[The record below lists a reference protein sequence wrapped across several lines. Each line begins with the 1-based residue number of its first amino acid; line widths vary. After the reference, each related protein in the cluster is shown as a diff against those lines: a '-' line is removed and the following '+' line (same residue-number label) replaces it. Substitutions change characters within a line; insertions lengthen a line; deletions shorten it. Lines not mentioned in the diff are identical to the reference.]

1 MSSCRVKQ
9 VCLPLPFQK
18 MFSRTSRGQRAH
30 QVTCQKQDFRFQ
42 NPKPQLSNAREG
54 GYWGVRKRQTFAKST
69 SKPQAKKKTLMNSAR
84 ANCSTDALAIR
95 TIRSAPSV
103 HSFKFKAMNQDDA
116 PPARAMMTHRRNST
130 GISKSTLTRQNR
142 RSIHVNIMAP
152 FIPKNK
158 SEFQVVTTM
167 ITTWIIYTKRIN
179 F

>member
-1 MSSCRVKQ
+1 MYVKLSSKTGLSC
-9 VCLPLPFQK
+9 PFEICFPEQAVGK
-18 MFSRTSRGQRAH
+18 ERIRSPAKNKEIF
-30 QVTCQKQDFRFQ
+30 FFQ
-42 NPKPQLSNAREG
+42 NRKPQLSNARED

-95 TIRSAPSV
+95 AIRSAPPV

-142 RSIHVNIMAP
+142 RAIHVNIHNGTLHREEQ
-152 FIPKNK
+152 K
-158 SEFQVVTTM
+158 
-167 ITTWIIYTKRIN
+167 
-179 F
+179 